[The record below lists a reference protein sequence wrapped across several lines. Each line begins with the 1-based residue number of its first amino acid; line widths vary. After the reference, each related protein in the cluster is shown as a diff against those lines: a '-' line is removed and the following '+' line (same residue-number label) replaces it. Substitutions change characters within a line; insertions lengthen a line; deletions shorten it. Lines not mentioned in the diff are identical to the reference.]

1 MLFRSVEVLSEKKR
15 RLVEDVVLELDV
27 VGECV
32 DRYDDLR
39 VQNVQDV

>member
-1 MLFRSVEVLSEKKR
+1 M
-15 RLVEDVVLELDV
+15 EDVVLELDV

-39 VQNVQDV
+39 VENIQNI